1 MCDPSLDTTSRYADD
16 VISAHRDLR
25 YGNLLAA
32 VGPDRFSH
40 RITRG
45 DGLTTVALATRD
57 LPHRYLIGLQG
68 FRFAQYLQLGWIC
81 RDVAYHRAAFCEPV
95 HSVHDDDQH
104 VLTLAPDGQILGYVT
119 LATNGD
125 ERSWDLLDPRRARFP
140 VELAHGI
147 NIFEHIP
154 AEPGVTSLH
163 VRELKRFVHARS
175 MTDRVQRM
183 RVSLE
188 LLYGLCHAAAAAS
201 TPVATLVGDVEERGA
216 LRHLLLAGLPVQI
229 IEGTAPVVSEHDL
242 LRHAYTNRDA
252 VKPFVSHI
260 DADMIADRTSMMA
273 EMLSS
278 QDLFRAAAAA
288 SAARPGALTRVR
300 GASRAG

>member
-1 MCDPSLDTTSRYADD
+1 M
-16 VISAHRDLR
+16 
-25 YGNLLAA
+25 
-32 VGPDRFSH
+32 
-40 RITRG
+40 
-45 DGLTTVALATRD
+45 ALATRD

-81 RDVAYHRAAFCEPV
+81 RDITCPTGPRLCGPVRSGPRRRPTRAHPRAGRADF
-95 HSVHDDDQH
+95 
-104 VLTLAPDGQILGYVT
+104 LGYVT

-140 VELAHGI
+140 VEELAHGI

-154 AEPGVTSLH
+154 AEPRVTSLH